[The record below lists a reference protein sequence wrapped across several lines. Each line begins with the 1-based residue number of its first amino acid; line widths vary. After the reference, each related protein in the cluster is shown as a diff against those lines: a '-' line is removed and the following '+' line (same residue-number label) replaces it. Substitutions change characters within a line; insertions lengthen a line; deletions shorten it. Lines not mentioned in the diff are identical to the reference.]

1 MPESRPTTGR
11 PQRIAKLAAAN
22 RALRARRWARLLA
35 PGFILVLTAG
45 CAGPQSTFEAAG
57 REAAGVE
64 ALFWVM
70 LAGAVVI
77 WLLVIGLSV
86 YATRANPAAHSEA
99 TGIRLIIWGGAVV
112 PTIVLA
118 ALLVW
123 GLTMMPDLRR
133 EADGPKIAVSGE
145 RFWWRIAYGIEGE
158 PGVAKS
164 LPAGGV
170 ESANELWL
178 PVGRRSEILLGSPDV
193 IHSFW
198 VPAIAGK
205 TDAIPGRVN
214 RLVLEPTREG
224 VYNGVCAE
232 FCGDAHA
239 QMGFRV
245 VVVSE
250 ADYTRYVE
258 AQGQPA
264 AVTEGEG
271 PDRFVERGC
280 GACHTVRGTPAYG
293 AVGPDLTHIASRQ
306 TVGAG
311 LLETT
316 PANIAAFIRSPAHLK
331 PGAEMPAFAML
342 PDAEVTAIANWLGAL
357 R

>member
-11 PQRIAKLAAAN
+11 PQRTAKLAAPSRIATM
-22 RALRARRWARLLA
+22 RGWARSVS
-35 PGFILVLTAG
+35 PGFLPVLAAG
-45 CAGPQSTFEAAG
+45 CAGPQSAFDGAGTEAAS
-57 REAAGVE
+57 VE
-64 ALFWVM
+64 TLFWIM

-123 GLTMMPDLRR
+123 GLAMMPDLRR

-250 ADYTRYVE
+250 ADYARYVE
-258 AQGQPA
+258 IQARPA

-271 PDRFVERGC
+271 AARFLERGC
-280 GACHTVRGTPAYG
+280 GACHTVRGTPADG
-293 AVGPDLTHIASRQ
+293 AVGPDLTHIASRR
-306 TVGAG
+306 TIGAG

-316 PANIAAFIRSPAHLK
+316 PANIAAFIRSPTHVK

-342 PDAEVTAIANWLGAL
+342 PEAEITAIADWLGAL

>member
-1 MPESRPTTGR
+1 MPDPRPTTGR
-11 PQRIAKLAAAN
+11 PPQIKKAADRSALPAGRGMRPIAPVFVAVLA
-22 RALRARRWARLLA
+22 
-35 PGFILVLTAG
+35 AG
-45 CAGPQSTFEAAG
+45 CAGPQSSFEGAG
-57 REAAGVE
+57 TEAVSVAN
-64 ALFWVM
+64 LFWVM
-70 LAGAVVI
+70 LAGAIVI
-77 WLLVIGLSV
+77 WLLVIGLSI
-86 YATRANPAAHSEA
+86 YATKAHPAAHSEA
-99 TGIRLIIWGGAVV
+99 KGIRLIIWGGAVF
-112 PTIVLA
+112 PTMVLA
-118 ALLVW
+118 VLLTW

-133 EADGPKIAVSGE
+133 EAEGPRIAVSGE
-145 RFWWRIAYGIEGE
+145 RFWWRVAYGIEGE
-158 PGVAKS
+158 PGVTKS
-164 LPAGGV
+164 LPSGGV

-178 PVGRRSEILLGSPDV
+178 PVGRRTEILLGSPDV
-193 IHSFW
+193 VHSFW

-214 RLVLEPTREG
+214 RLVLEPTRKG

-250 ADYTRYVE
+250 DDYARYVE

-264 AVTEGEG
+264 AVTAGEG
-271 PDRFVERGC
+271 PDRFVDRGC
-280 GACHTVRGTPAYG
+280 GACHTVRGTPADG
-293 AVGPDLTHIASRQ
+293 AVGPDLTHIASRR
-306 TVGAG
+306 TIGAG

-316 PANIAAFIRSPAHLK
+316 EANIAAFIRSPAHVK

-342 PDAEVTAIANWLGAL
+342 PEAEIDAIANWLGAL

>member
-1 MPESRPTTGR
+1 MPEPRPTTGR
-11 PQRIAKLAAAN
+11 PQRIAKLAASN
-22 RALRARRWARLLA
+22 RVLPARRWARSIA
-35 PGFILVLTAG
+35 PGFILALAAG

-64 ALFWVM
+64 TLFWVM

-123 GLTMMPDLRR
+123 GLAMMPDLRR

-145 RFWWRIAYGIEGE
+145 RFWWRIAYGVEGE

-164 LPAGGV
+164 LPSGGV

-250 ADYTRYVE
+250 ADYARYVE

-264 AVTEGEG
+264 AITEGEG
-271 PDRFVERGC
+271 AERFVDRGC
-280 GACHTVRGTPAYG
+280 GACHTVRGTPANG

-311 LLETT
+311 LMETT
-316 PANIAAFIRSPAHLK
+316 EANIAAFIRSPAHLK

-342 PDAEVTAIANWLGAL
+342 PEAEITAIANWLGAL
-357 R
+357 Q